1 MRVLVTGGTGY
12 LGGAVVRALHR
23 AGHDI
28 VLFGRHATASATS
41 PFLTPIVGDIRDA
54 GAVTNAASGCD
65 AILHMAALVA
75 IWRRRREDFDDVNVG
90 GLRHVI
96 DAADACG
103 IRRIVYTSSFLA
115 LAPAGLDRAPAWN
128 DYQRTKAAADAL
140 ASAAVERGAPMVRLY
155 PGVIYGPGALTDGN
169 LVGRQIADHL
179 AGRLP
184 GVVGADRVWSFACV
198 DDVAAAHVAALDRGR
213 VGARYMLGGE
223 NAPQM
228 RAYDLV
234 RELTGRPLPR
244 RLPLWLVK
252 AGAVAEQFRAQ
263 LFGGIPMVTPGT
275 LEILRRD
282 WPLDHALAE
291 QELGYRVTPL
301 DAGVRAIVRQL
312 TEAGRSP
319 DVR

>member
-12 LGGAVVRALHR
+12 LGGAVLRALDR
-23 AGHDI
+23 AGHEV
-28 VLFGRHATASATS
+28 VLFGRHATASS
-41 PFLTPIVGDIRDA
+41 PSITPVVGDIRDA
-54 GAVTNAASGCD
+54 PAVAAAARGCD

-75 IWRRRREDFDDVNVG
+75 IWRRRRQDFDDVNVG
-90 GLRHVI
+90 GLQHVI
-96 DAADACG
+96 DAASACG
-103 IRRIVYTSSFLA
+103 IGRIVYTSSFLA
-115 LAPAGLDRAPAWN
+115 VSPAGLDQAPVWN

-140 ASAAVERGAPMVRLY
+140 ATAAIERGAPIVRLY

-184 GVVGADRVWSFACV
+184 GVVGAERIWSFAYV

-213 VGARYMLGGE
+213 VGARYMVGGE

-228 RAYDLV
+228 RAYELV
-234 RELTGRPLPR
+234 RTLTGRPLPR
-244 RLPLWLVK
+244 RLPVWLVA
-252 AGAVAEQFRAQ
+252 AGAAVEQMRAM
-263 LFGGIPMVTPGT
+263 LFAGTPKVTPGT

-282 WPLDHALAE
+282 WPLDSGLARE
-291 QELGYRVTPL
+291 ELAYRMTPL
-301 DAGVRAIVRQL
+301 DAGIRAIVRQL
-312 TEAGRSP
+312 TEAGTAP